1 MLLDKE
7 NIFYNKQAI
16 TSNTSSPAVYNGGG
30 DAYKAPWLVIRIDKD
45 VTGTPLFN
53 VYTSNKEN
61 MESAVLLHGITLP
74 ANAKAGTEVVTRLAT
89 GAKQYIKVNANNM
102 TGGTISAFL
111 VFDVNMV

>member
-16 TSNTSSPAVYNGGG
+16 TSNTVSTVVYNGGG
-30 DAYKAPWLVIRIDKD
+30 DAYKAPWLVIHIDKD

-74 ANAKAGTEVVTRLAT
+74 ANAKAGTEVVTRLGT